1 MRRCT
6 YCMITF
12 MKSYHLDNIKRKF
25 QFIYFFNVMDLI
37 FTVLLLQTG
46 YFTEMNILMVKVVKS
61 SFASILIKII
71 LPALLLYYVYR
82 KMKYANESQLK
93 DSNIAINFSL
103 IIYLLVNLSH
113 LVWSGLLIIHLF

>member
-1 MRRCT
+1 
-6 YCMITF
+6 
-12 MKSYHLDNIKRKF
+12 
-25 QFIYFFNVMDLI
+25 MDLI

-61 SFASILIKII
+61 PFASILIKII